1 MWAALPKYPAK
12 GIMRLA
18 MVAGLGLF
26 ALSGLS
32 SQSVAQCFLPAG
44 VEGEITYNSAYE
56 VPQYCDNTNW
66 IAMVGAEPPAAAASY
81 TINAVEFD
89 GTNDYL
95 SQGGLTFPTGQKTA
109 TGSMWLRKNA
119 TGNMFLVFND
129 SYRFGVWLPA
139 DGRFQLTASNSNPT
153 GILDCSSNDVA
164 LNDTV
169 WHHVMWSFDLANSSN
184 IHMYVDGVDIG
195 TVGCFVYTDDTYT
208 MPGNVDINRS
218 AGDGH
223 FNGDMADLWIDFGTY
238 IDFSIAS
245 NRELFYNNGSPVD
258 LGSDGSTPTG
268 SAPEIFFSGAT
279 DSWHT
284 NKGTVGGFSENGA
297 LTTASTAPVAASSG
311 EITEIVSNGLVGHWR
326 LDETSGTTVADSS
339 GNGHDGTII
348 GSLTLGDP
356 GVIGTSI
363 TMPDSAGDYI
373 RLANDAQIKPSEP
386 LSISVWF
393 KGDGGTV
400 ANQKLFQTENYA
412 DGGNRG
418 GAVLEIDNDT
428 VSIGYGDTLGSGGS
442 NRRVK
447 YVSYVLPADKWVHI
461 VGVIRGQTDMDIYVD
476 GVDIGGSY
484 AGSASATGP
493 VYTGAAGG
501 KIGGQLAGGAID
513 GSVDDVRLY
522 DRALTPEE
530 VTEIYNVRSG
540 VIHYNESAR
549 TPEFFD
555 GNRMLAMVSDPP
567 DVTSGLTGHWK
578 LDETS
583 GTSIVDS
590 SGNGHTGV
598 FNNANTEDYVRGAVM
613 NALRFD
619 GVNNEVQVSDHADL
633 ELTTNFTASVWFKL
647 DADNTAQQK
656 ILFKEHSV
664 EPFISWEIS
673 INASRDV
680 MFLLSNTASNSGTPT
695 SYFYVGS
702 NPISV
707 GQWYHAVAVKNGGD
721 LTFYINGAEDEWYN
735 NGPYTGTIIASDS
748 DFLIGAGGGTSAVF
762 QGEIDDARIYQR
774 ALSSAEVQK
783 LYNMG
788 TPVGSSTALPQG
800 CPAVGD
806 VCDDGTV
813 YAGTS
818 PDGGVAMFAAPE
830 DAPSDYAW
838 NDDTAA
844 TATTTATDFDTGA
857 DNTNTIVIVDADG
870 GTGGFQQHDAAQY
883 CYDLVSN
890 GADDWYLPA
899 DNELLLLHNGGNQIA
914 DVSTGWQY
922 WSSTEMSNSTARTRD
937 MGNGNPANRSKSTNI
952 KTRCV
957 RKGPAP
963 RCASPY
969 GLEGAMLYNDDN
981 NVVQYCDGARWLAI
995 GKDQ

>member
-18 MVAGLGLF
+18 MVAGLCLF

-44 VEGEITYNSAYE
+44 VEGEITYNSAYK

-66 IAMVGAEPPAAAASY
+66 IAMVGAEPPAAAAPY

-109 TGSMWLRKNA
+109 SGSMWVRKNV
-119 TGNMFLVFND
+119 TGDMFLVFND
-129 SYRFGVWLPA
+129 SYRFGVWLPG

-164 LNDTV
+164 LNDTD
-169 WHHVMWSFDLANSSN
+169 WHHVLWSFDLANSSN
-184 IHMYVDGVDIG
+184 IHMYVDDVDIG

-208 MPGNVDINRS
+208 MPGNVDINRD
-218 AGDGH
+218 AGGGHYDG
-223 FNGDMADLWIDFGTY
+223 DIADLWIDFGTY

-311 EITEIVSNGLVGHWR
+311 EITEIVSNGLIGHWR
-326 LDETSGTTVADSS
+326 FDEVTGTTAADSMGSYDLSYS
-339 GNGHDGTII
+339 GPGPCTNALNTREGVLDQSLFLDSNQCSLAATFPAGQLDAMPSFSVGGWIKIRSVNGIYDHFFAKSHSVSPFVSWAIEADIGGAGTISFSVGDSG
-348 GSLTLGDP
+348 GSAPDARWDGPYEYDRWYHIF
-356 GVIGTSI
+356 GV
-363 TMPDSAGDYI
+363 
-373 RLANDAQIKPSEP
+373 K
-386 LSISVWF
+386 
-393 KGDGGTV
+393 DGGT
-400 ANQKLFQTENYA
+400 L
-412 DGGNRG
+412 
-418 GAVLEIDNDT
+418 L
-428 VSIGYGDTLGSGGS
+428 
-442 NRRVK
+442 
-447 YVSYVLPADKWVHI
+447 
-461 VGVIRGQTDMDIYVD
+461 IYVD
-476 GVDIGGSY
+476 GELEDTTAFGG
-484 AGSASATGP
+484 TI
-493 VYTGAAGG
+493 V
-501 KIGGQLAGGAID
+501 QENN
-513 GSVDDVRLY
+513 SVSLTNGWNERADFTADDYRFY
-522 DRALTPEE
+522 NRALSIDE
-530 VTEIYNVRSG
+530 VQDIYNAREG
-540 VIHYNESAR
+540 IRYNESAR

-788 TPVGSSTALPQG
+788 TPAGSSTALPQG

-870 GTGGFQQHDAAQY
+870 GTGGFQQHEAAQY